1 VVNKI
6 DRPAARPDWVVD
18 STYELFMDLGATD
31 EQVGQVS
38 KFKFQVESSCSCPC
52 GLYIVHL
59 FEMFLYVH
67 CCLRSVSSRS
77 SMPVV

>member
-1 VVNKI
+1 MPQVVVVVNKI

-38 KFKFQVESSCSCPC
+38 KFKFQGVFFH
-52 GLYIVHL
+52 I
-59 FEMFLYVH
+59 
-67 CCLRSVSSRS
+67 SR
-77 SMPVV
+77 